1 MKRIF
6 TLIAVAIIATTN
18 IRSAQGGLNE
28 IRHTEAY

>member
-18 IRSAQGGLNE
+18 ICSAQGGLNE